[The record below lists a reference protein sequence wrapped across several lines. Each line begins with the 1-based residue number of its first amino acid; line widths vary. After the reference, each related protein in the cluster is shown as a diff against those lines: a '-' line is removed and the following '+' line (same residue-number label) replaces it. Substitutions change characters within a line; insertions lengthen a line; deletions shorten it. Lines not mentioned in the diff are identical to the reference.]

1 MEFYSDSS
9 TETLSAVQLWYTHTS
24 KQGTERVKE
33 SGSIKKLKHTRIT
46 LGSTNYLPVSLDLF
60 LYIEVLQGKHL
71 CT

>member
-46 LGSTNYLPVSLDLF
+46 VGRGEDRARNNFKRS
-60 LYIEVLQGKHL
+60 GR
-71 CT
+71 